1 MKRLHGVIRSYAW
14 GSHTVLA
21 ELTGRPSPSDRP
33 EAELWLGAHPA
44 DPAHVDDAVSGVSL
58 LDVISAD
65 PLGQLGAANAER
77 FRGRLPFLLKVLAAD
92 EPLSLQA
99 HPNAVQAREGFERE
113 NASGV
118 PLDSPAR
125 NYKDDNHKPE
135 LVVALT
141 KFEALAGFRDV
152 RRTVALLRALG
163 VAELNRCAEQLEAQ
177 TNSSGI
183 RALFTQWITGD
194 RHPATLIGGVV
205 EGCRRY
211 LSTMSDGADG
221 EFAAE
226 AQTALEL
233 GSRYPNDPGV
243 LISLLL
249 NRITLE
255 PGEGLFLAAGN
266 LHAYLRGA
274 AVEIMANSDNV
285 LRGGLTP
292 KHVDVPELL
301 NVLDFRPA
309 PMPVLGAD
317 GVDPDLRRLY
327 RTPEAEFELT
337 RLKLDTSRD
346 DGSSSAATLAA
357 GDPRIV
363 LCTAGSTVLSSQ
375 CDSLELSAGQSAWLP
390 ASNPA
395 VTLAPAQQ
403 RAQVFVARSAP
414 SDVDSP
420 RRQGDCAHMHST
432 NLDN

>member
-1 MKRLHGVIRSYAW
+1 MKRLHGAIRSYEW
-14 GSHTVLA
+14 GSRTLLA

-44 DPAHVDDAVSGVSL
+44 DPARVDDAGSDISL

-65 PLGQLGAANAER
+65 PFGQLGAANASR
-77 FRGRLPFLLKVLAAD
+77 FRGRLPFLLKVLAAED
-92 EPLSLQA
+92 PLSLQA
-99 HPNAVQAREGFERE
+99 HPNSTQAREGFERE
-113 NASGV
+113 NANGV

-125 NYKDDNHKPE
+125 NYKDDHHKPE

-152 RRTVALLRALG
+152 RRTVALLRALD
-163 VAELNRCAEQLEAQ
+163 VEELDRCAQQLEAQ
-177 TNSSGI
+177 TSSSGV

-194 RHPATLIGGVV
+194 EHPATLITGVV
-205 EGCRRY
+205 EACRQY
-211 LSTMSDGADG
+211 LSTERDGAEG

-226 AQTALEL
+226 AQTALDL
-233 GSRYPNDPGV
+233 GVKYPNDPGV

-301 NVLDFRPA
+301 KVLDFRPA
-309 PMPVLGAD
+309 SMPVVRAD
-317 GVDPDLRRLY
+317 GDGRDNRRLY
-327 RTPEAEFELT
+327 RTPETEFELT
-337 RLKLDTSRD
+337 RLHLDTST
-346 DGSSSAATLAA
+346 SSTSATTATLGA
-357 GDPRIV
+357 GSPRIV
-363 LCTAGSTVLSSQ
+363 LCTAGSTVLSSH

-395 VTLAPAQQ
+395 VTLAPALQH
-403 RAQVFVARSAP
+403 AQVFVATIGS
-414 SDVDSP
+414 
-420 RRQGDCAHMHST
+420 G
-432 NLDN
+432 

>member
-1 MKRLHGVIRSYAW
+1 MKRLHGAIRSYEW
-14 GSHTVLA
+14 GSRTVLA

-44 DPAHVDDAVSGVSL
+44 DPARVDDAVSGVSL

-65 PLGQLGAANAER
+65 PLGQLGAANASQ

-99 HPNAVQAREGFERE
+99 HPNSVQAREGFERE
-113 NASGV
+113 NANGV

-163 VAELNRCAEQLEAQ
+163 VAELDRCAEQLAAQ
-177 TNSSGI
+177 TDSSGM

-194 RHPATLIGGVV
+194 KHPAALIGGVV
-205 EGCRRY
+205 EACRRY
-211 LSTMSDGADG
+211 LSTMCDGAEG

-226 AQTALEL
+226 AQTALDL
-233 GSRYPNDPGV
+233 GSRYPNDPSV

-266 LHAYLRGA
+266 LHAYLRGV

-285 LRGGLTP
+285 LRGGLIRST
-292 KHVDVPELL
+292 
-301 NVLDFRPA
+301 
-309 PMPVLGAD
+309 
-317 GVDPDLRRLY
+317 
-327 RTPEAEFELT
+327 LT
-337 RLKLDTSRD
+337 CP
-346 DGSSSAATLAA
+346 SAAEC
-357 GDPRIV
+357 PR
-363 LCTAGSTVLSSQ
+363 
-375 CDSLELSAGQSAWLP
+375 LSAGVHAGG
-390 ASNPA
+390 ACG
-395 VTLAPAQQ
+395 
-403 RAQVFVARSAP
+403 R
-414 SDVDSP
+414 
-420 RRQGDCAHMHST
+420 
-432 NLDN
+432 

>member
-1 MKRLHGVIRSYAW
+1 MKRLFGAIRPYEW
-14 GSHTVLA
+14 GSRTVLA
-21 ELTGRPSPSDRP
+21 ELTGRPSPSDQP

-44 DPAHVDDAVSGVSL
+44 DPALVDDAGSGVSL
-58 LDVISAD
+58 LDVISND
-65 PLGQLGAANAER
+65 PEGQLGAANATR
-77 FRGRLPFLLKVLAAD
+77 FRSRLPFLLKVLAAK

-99 HPNAVQAREGFERE
+99 HPNSVQAREGFERE
-113 NASGV
+113 NADGV

-141 KFEALAGFRDV
+141 RFEALAGFREV

-163 VAELNRCAEQLEAQ
+163 VAELDRCAEQVAAQ
-177 TNSSGI
+177 ADSSGM
-183 RALFTQWITGD
+183 RVLFTQWITGEE
-194 RHPATLIGGVV
+194 RSATLIGGVV
-205 EGCRRY
+205 EACRRY
-211 LSTMSDGADG
+211 LSEEPGGAER
-221 EFAAE
+221 EFALE

-255 PGEGLFLAAGN
+255 PGEGLLLAAGN
-266 LHAYLRGA
+266 LHAYLRGV

-285 LRGGLTP
+285 LRGGLTL

-301 NVLDFRPA
+301 KVLDFRPG
-309 PMPVLGAD
+309 PMPVMRAGGD
-317 GVDPDLRRLY
+317 GRGNTRVY
-327 RTPEAEFELT
+327 ETPEAEFELT
-337 RLKLDTSRD
+337 RLQLDTSRD
-346 DGSSSAATLAA
+346 GASSSAATLAA
-357 GDPRIV
+357 GVPRIV

-403 RAQVFVARSAP
+403 RAQVFVATIGS
-414 SDVDSP
+414 
-420 RRQGDCAHMHST
+420 G
-432 NLDN
+432 

>member
-1 MKRLHGVIRSYAW
+1 
-14 GSHTVLA
+14 
-21 ELTGRPSPSDRP
+21 
-33 EAELWLGAHPA
+33 
-44 DPAHVDDAVSGVSL
+44 
-58 LDVISAD
+58 
-65 PLGQLGAANAER
+65 
-77 FRGRLPFLLKVLAAD
+77 
-92 EPLSLQA
+92 LQA
-99 HPNAVQAREGFERE
+99 HPNSTQAREGFERE
-113 NASGV
+113 NANGV

-163 VAELNRCAEQLEAQ
+163 VAELNRCAEELEAQ

-194 RHPATLIGGVV
+194 KHPATLIGGVV
-205 EGCRRY
+205 EACRRY
-211 LSTMSDGADG
+211 LSTMCDGAEG

-233 GSRYPNDPGV
+233 GSSYPNDPGV

-249 NRITLE
+249 NRIMLE

-266 LHAYLRGA
+266 LHAYLRGV

-301 NVLDFRPA
+301 KVLDFRPA
-309 PMPVLGAD
+309 SMPVVGAD
-317 GVDPDLRRLY
+317 GDGRDTRRLY
-327 RTPEAEFELT
+327 RTPETEFELT
-337 RLKLDTSRD
+337 RLHLDPSTS
-346 DGSSSAATLAA
+346 STSATTATLGA
-357 GDPRIV
+357 GSPRIV
-363 LCTAGSTVLSSQ
+363 LCTAGSTVLSSH

-395 VTLAPAQQ
+395 VTLAPALQH
-403 RAQVFVARSAP
+403 AQVFVATIGS
-414 SDVDSP
+414 
-420 RRQGDCAHMHST
+420 G
-432 NLDN
+432 

>member
-1 MKRLHGVIRSYAW
+1 MNRLHGAIRSYDW

-21 ELTGRPSPSDRP
+21 EFTGRPSPSDRP

-44 DPAHVDDAVSGVSL
+44 DPARVDVAGSGTSL

-65 PLGQLGAANAER
+65 PHGQLGAANAER
-77 FRGRLPFLLKVLAAD
+77 FRGRLPFLLKVLAAE

-99 HPNAVQAREGFERE
+99 HPNSVQAREGFERE
-113 NASGV
+113 NLGGV

-125 NYKDDNHKPE
+125 SYKDDNHKPE

-141 KFEALAGFRDV
+141 RFEALAGFRDV
-152 RRTVALLRALG
+152 RRTVGLLRALG
-163 VAELNRCAEQLEAQ
+163 VAELDRCAELLAAQ
-177 TNSSGI
+177 ANPSGV
-183 RALFTQWITGD
+183 RVLFTQWITGD
-194 RHPATLIGGVV
+194 EHSETLVGDVV
-205 EGCRRY
+205 EACRRY
-211 LSTMSDGADG
+211 LSTVLDGVVR

-226 AQTALEL
+226 AQTVLEL
-233 GSRYPNDPGV
+233 GNRYPSDPGV

-266 LHAYLRGA
+266 LHAYLRGS
-274 AVEIMANSDNV
+274 AVEIMASSDNV

-301 NVLDFRPA
+301 KVLAFRPGS
-309 PMPVLGAD
+309 MPVVRAD
-317 GVDPDLRRLY
+317 GDGRDNRRLY
-327 RTPEAEFELT
+327 RTPESEFELT
-337 RLKLDTSRD
+337 RLHLDASRNCA
-346 DGSSSAATLAA
+346 SAATLGA

-363 LCTAGSTVLSSQ
+363 LCTAGSTVLSSPGA
-375 CDSLELSAGQSAWLP
+375 SLELSAGQSAWLP

-403 RAQVFVARSAP
+403 HAQVFVATIGSYDADSAH
-414 SDVDSP
+414 
-420 RRQGDCAHMHST
+420 RQGICAHVYSVD
-432 NLDN
+432 LDD

>member
-1 MKRLHGVIRSYAW
+1 MNRLHGAIRSYDW

-21 ELTGRPSPSDRP
+21 ELTGRPSPSNRP

-44 DPAHVDDAVSGVSL
+44 DPARVDDAASGVSL

-65 PLGQLGAANAER
+65 PHGQLGEANAER
-77 FRGRLPFLLKVLAAD
+77 FRGRLPFLLKVLAAE

-99 HPNAVQAREGFERE
+99 HPNSMQAREGFERE
-113 NASGV
+113 NANGV

-141 KFEALAGFRDV
+141 RFEALAGFRDV

-163 VAELNRCAEQLEAQ
+163 VAELDRCAEQLAAQ
-177 TNSSGI
+177 ADSSGV

-194 RHPATLIGGVV
+194 EHSVTLIGDVM
-205 EGCRRY
+205 EACQRY
-211 LSTMSDGADG
+211 LSTERDRVAW

-226 AQTALEL
+226 AQTALDL
-233 GSRYPNDPGV
+233 GNRYPNDPGV

-266 LHAYLRGA
+266 LHAYLRGV
-274 AVEIMANSDNV
+274 AVEIMASSDNV

-301 NVLDFRPA
+301 KVLDFRPGS
-309 PMPVLGAD
+309 MPVVRAD
-317 GVDPDLRRLY
+317 GDGHDNTHAY
-327 RTPEAEFELT
+327 QMPEREFELT
-337 RLKLDTSRD
+337 RLQLDTSRS
-346 DGSSSAATLAA
+346 GASSSTVNLAA

-363 LCTAGSTVLSSQ
+363 LCTAGSTVLSSPGA
-375 CDSLELSAGQSAWLP
+375 SLELSAGQSAWLP

-395 VTLAPAQQ
+395 VTIVPAQQ
-403 RAQVFVARSAP
+403 HAQVFVATIGS
-414 SDVDSP
+414 
-420 RRQGDCAHMHST
+420 G
-432 NLDN
+432 

>member
-1 MKRLHGVIRSYAW
+1 MKRLHGAIRSYGW
-14 GSHTVLA
+14 GSRTVLA
-21 ELTGRPSPSDRP
+21 ELTGRPSPSDQP

-44 DPAHVDDAVSGVSL
+44 DPARVDDAGSSVSL
-58 LDVISAD
+58 LDLISAD
-65 PLGQLGAANAER
+65 PIGQLGEANAER
-77 FRGRLPFLLKVLAAD
+77 FRGRLPFLLKVLAAE

-99 HPNAVQAREGFERE
+99 HPNSVQAREGFERE
-113 NASGV
+113 NANGV

-125 NYKDDNHKPE
+125 NYKDDNQKPE

-177 TNSSGI
+177 TNSSGM

-194 RHPATLIGGVV
+194 EHPETLIAGVR
-205 EGCRRY
+205 EACRRY
-211 LSTMSDGADG
+211 LSEEPGGAEG

-226 AQTALEL
+226 AQTALDL
-233 GSRYPNDPGV
+233 GNKYPNDPGV

-292 KHVDVPELL
+292 KHVNVPELL
-301 NVLDFRPA
+301 KVLSFRPA
-309 PMPVLGAD
+309 SMPVVRAD
-317 GVDPDLRRLY
+317 GDGRDNKHVY

-337 RLKLDTSRD
+337 RLHLDTSRNCAV
-346 DGSSSAATLAA
+346 SSAATLAA
-357 GDPRIV
+357 GNPRIV
-363 LCTAGSTVLSSQ
+363 LCTAGSTVLSSH
-375 CDSLELSAGQSAWLP
+375 CDSLELSAGHAAWLP

-403 RAQVFVARSAP
+403 GAQVFVATIGS
-414 SDVDSP
+414 
-420 RRQGDCAHMHST
+420 G
-432 NLDN
+432 